1 MKMRALAVALLLVAG
16 CRGKDDTDASRP
28 ASRPSRGGAASANDS
43 DDGDDERCPPRAD
56 RVCVG
61 DDVVACEGGELGR
74 RIRSCKDGCKDGRC
88 VANCSTAG
96 AELVYVVDIAGN
108 FMSFDPRKLPG
119 DPFRKIG
126 HLDCEASHAGASP
139 FSMAVD
145 RQGIAWVLYSDGAMF
160 KVSIGDAR
168 CQRTTYVPSASGALT
183 FGMGFATDAPGGTT
197 EKLYI
202 AANAS
207 DHTLSAIDT
216 EERNP
221 TARDLGTLV
230 VSDQNPELTGTADAR
245 LYGFY
250 PATREPAYVQEIDR
264 RTAAPIGT
272 KWTLG
277 DKALG
282 RVSAY
287 AFAQWGGKFYV
298 FATSATGQFGADES
312 SMVHVVDR
320 ATGKHSVL
328 LENIAYR
335 IVGAGVS
342 TCAPEKDQ

>member
-1 MKMRALAVALLLVAG
+1 MSWKA
-16 CRGKDDTDASRP
+16 DTDTSRATP
-28 ASRPSRGGAASANDS
+28 RPSRAAEAAD
-43 DDGDDERCPPRAD
+43 DDERCPPRAD

-74 RIRSCKDGCKDGRC
+74 RIRSCKDGCKEGRC
-88 VANCSTAG
+88 IANCSTAG
-96 AELVYVVDIAGN
+96 SELVYVVDMAGN

-126 HLDCEASHAGASP
+126 HLDCDASHSGAAP

-145 RQGIAWVLYSDGAMF
+145 RQGIAWVLYNDGAMF

-168 CQRTTYVPSASGALT
+168 CQRTTYVPSSSGAIT
-183 FGMGFATDAPGGTT
+183 FGMGFATDTPGGTT
-197 EKLYI
+197 EKLYT
-202 AANAS
+202 AAN
-207 DHTLSAIDT
+207 DTTHTLATIDT

-221 TARDLGTLV
+221 TARDVGTLTV
-230 VSDQNPELTGTADAR
+230 IGEQSPELTGTADAR
-245 LYGFY
+245 LFGFY
-250 PATREPAYVQEIDR
+250 PAAHEPAYVQEIDR
-264 RTAAPIGT
+264 RTAAPVGT

-277 DKALG
+277 DRPLG
-282 RVSAY
+282 RVAAY

-298 FATSATGQFGADES
+298 FATSGASEFGGDETS
-312 SMVHVVDR
+312 RVHVVDR
-320 ATGKHSVL
+320 ATGKYAVL
-328 LENIAYR
+328 LDNIPYR